1 METEFITPDKRRRVK
16 TAFEALNTGWSF
28 HSIRKD
34 TRTNTWKLA
43 LAPQDESAENME
55 VVLGVAELDGIVDGG
70 PAGER
75 AVEKI
80 RRTLR
85 IPKFRQ
91 TP

>member
-16 TAFEALNTGWSF
+16 TAFEALDTGWSF
-28 HSIRKD
+28 YSIRKD
-34 TRTNTWKLA
+34 TRKNTWNLA
-43 LAPQDESAENME
+43 LAPKDESLENME
-55 VVLGVAELDGIVDGG
+55 VVLGEAELDGILDGG
-70 PAGER
+70 PAGDR

-85 IPKFRQ
+85 VPRFRQ